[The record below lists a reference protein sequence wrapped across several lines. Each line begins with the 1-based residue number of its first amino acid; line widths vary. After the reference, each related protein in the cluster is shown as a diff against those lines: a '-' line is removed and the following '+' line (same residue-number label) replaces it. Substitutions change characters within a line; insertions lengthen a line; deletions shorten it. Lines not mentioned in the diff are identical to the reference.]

1 MKSFSQLLLIQR
13 SSQDRF
19 HKRFEAIC
27 GSAWFSIAHQL
38 LNRSRSWCA
47 DPFAKIVWFKWE
59 IDKKYFGGKTKHENF
74 KNWTHSH
81 KKIVFL
87 SSIWYFLKNNVH
99 SLLNRNNNSM
109 AELEKMSIM
118 GIRSFGP
125 YEPKVIKFFK
135 PLTIIVGP
143 NGCGKTTII
152 ECLKVA
158 CSGEYPP
165 ATHQGRVFFLFFSSF
180 HGVGLCSWPQSVK
193 SKGGQG
199 SDPTPIQRKGRKDLC
214 GHSFFPIANRIEAEP
229 FELFL

>member
-1 MKSFSQLLLIQR
+1 MKIS
-13 SSQDRF
+13 
-19 HKRFEAIC
+19 
-27 GSAWFSIAHQL
+27 
-38 LNRSRSWCA
+38 
-47 DPFAKIVWFKWE
+47 KI
-59 IDKKYFGGKTKHENF
+59 GL
-74 KNWTHSH
+74 THT
-81 KKIVFL
+81 KKITFL
-87 SSIWYFLKNNVH
+87 SSIWYFLKNNAH

-165 ATHQGRVFFLFFSSF
+165 ATHQGRVFFLFFFIISCRRTLFMTPKCQIKRRSR
-180 HGVGLCSWPQSVK
+180 VRSNSN
-193 SKGGQG
+193 SKERTERLMWSLVLPNCKPYWSRAIRVILVEQQVQVHLFE
-199 SDPTPIQRKGRKDLC
+199 SDLKD
-214 GHSFFPIANRIEAEP
+214 HR
-229 FELFL
+229 